1 MKYTLTDIY
10 SAYSAL
16 QTAYGLF
23 NIARNRALNQLL
35 GKDLAD
41 KAKAVVFTSSDLLNF
56 LKETQAWNEE
66 EKFLNEFIRINRF
79 RTGTKYAVFSNKYYD
94 KVGTAF
100 IYDRFFLDSSW
111 YATIKTNINGEKS
124 VGTYKIEKYQ
134 DKTPIETL
142 PFEKNYIIY
151 ADREDDKTEES
162 SNRN

>member
-1 MKYTLTDIY
+1 MQYSLTDIY

-66 EKFLNEFIRINRF
+66 EKFLNEFIRIKRF
-79 RTGTKYAVFSNKYYD
+79 RTGTKYILYSSIGWYQ
-94 KVGTAF
+94 VGTAT
-100 IYDRFFLDSSW
+100 IHERFRIEDSE
-111 YATIKTNINGEKS
+111 YIVIITNIKGKKS
-124 VGTYKIEKYQ
+124 V
-134 DKTPIETL
+134 KTSKVNPQINNNFETVL
-142 PFEKNYIIY
+142 IGSKYIIY
-151 ADREDDKTEES
+151 SDKPYETKES
-162 SNRN
+162 SNKN